1 METNSTFS
9 GFKEAP
15 INFPPTF
22 KYDVVSRSKTK
33 RRRSRRS
40 PIDGNETEREGGEEE
55 ENGDDAEG
63 ESRSL
68 ASSRWTSHSKGI
80 ASEPED
86 DDYFTTLNANPTI
99 GEGGHVAL
107 AAAAAAQK
115 AKAKWKA
122 LLSPSTVSQ
131 SPALPIAKWLR
142 NKRGLRDV
150 IPRSK
155 SPGIVV
161 EHPESSV
168 PSAEDLPSSPID
180 CPSETSRLLEPPIK
194 QHILIPR
201 PSSRG
206 FSTKSAP
213 STPIE
218 PLHSD
223 EDDIA
228 VYDSSHKQRVP
239 SWLVFFLVELVDW
252 LILRCFQVRPY
263 SMEVDRQT

>member
-1 METNSTFS
+1 MPAEYAQAFAFDQLKRQMETNSAFF
-9 GFKEAP
+9 GFQEAP

-33 RRRSRRS
+33 RRRRRS
-40 PIDGNETEREGGEEE
+40 PIDGNETEREDE
-55 ENGDDAEG
+55 ENGEDVEG

-68 ASSRWTSHSKGI
+68 ASSGWTSHSKGI

-86 DDYFTTLNANPTI
+86 EDYFTPFTSNPTL
-99 GEGGHVAL
+99 GEGGRVVL
-107 AAAAAAQK
+107 AVAAQK

-122 LLSPSTVSQ
+122 LLSPAVVSPSHPA
-131 SPALPIAKWLR
+131 SPVANWLR

-150 IPRSK
+150 VTRSK
-155 SPGIVV
+155 SPDIV
-161 EHPESSV
+161 EHPPSSE
-168 PSAEDLPSSPID
+168 PSIEDLPASPI
-180 CPSETSRLLEPPIK
+180 ELLEPPDK

-218 PLHSD
+218 PHD
-223 EDDIA
+223 NEDDIA

-239 SWLVFFLVELVDW
+239 SWLV
-252 LILRCFQVRPY
+252 
-263 SMEVDRQT
+263 